1 MSKTCSDHNDKDNNN
16 NEHDNDHEYDL
27 GHVAAGEYLEGDAG
41 RGDRR
46 PGEESEALPH
56 LHPSSFHG

>member
-1 MSKTCSDHNDKDNNN
+1 MILPMTMHGCECDNMTI
-16 NEHDNDHEYDL
+16 HDHEP
-27 GHVAAGEYLEGDAG
+27 VAAGEHLEGDAG

-56 LHPSSFHG
+56 LHPCCFHG